1 MDKHIAPVDADQ
13 MRGLRTPD
21 KVMRLERMGCFHA
34 SPLSFMRQL
43 TARAVRD
50 DWQFSMAE
58 WQVDAQ
64 GVGHAVLRAQTG
76 AQTGARTYSL
86 VAFFHDLP
94 DELRSDRVIAT
105 AWDATFALF
114 DGVPDAA
121 DLKRLAANVPVQEAG
136 RISATELTLSRA
148 NRSVRLWERVV
159 DALANGQQP
168 DTSELGEVGYLM
180 RTTAVYGSGKFGA
193 VDYEAIATRPEVS
206 APFQAEMLTVYL
218 IRWAVI
224 ELVEHMARARAAA
237 QGTQPV
243 TLDGDIARGL
253 GIGNSTGLG
262 MAPFLVTHPKL
273 IHAWVSARE
282 QALAL
287 VRRQST
293 PDAEAWGLVLALA
306 QIMAAKVATWR
317 TDHPRQQVRDAELA
331 GDLAQIIAHMGAG
344 ATTWDALVVWS
355 ETALSLEGQEW
366 LVSALLEPYTA
377 QLHEIAANM
386 SAPSEAQR
394 IDGQMTV
401 SSLKALISRHY
412 PWAIGINW
420 AEAQAQARVWY
431 TSAEKLEPR
440 LGERAEEPVED
451 YEQPLAPGR
460 DIATLQ
466 KMLRAWPDDAPVAA
480 FALANPALRHALRRV
495 QVIADHPF
503 GEIQDNTIAAQMMPI
518 DLLRAKLSF
527 FGAQRFDPRSDRWLR
542 ICMFAGAPLPPDLSA
557 QSECRWPYWQ
567 APWEGAGA

>member
-1 MDKHIAPVDADQ
+1 MAKRVSPPLAGA
-13 MRGLRTPD
+13 MSGLRSPS

-50 DWQFSMAE
+50 DWQFAIAD

-64 GVGHAVLRAQTG
+64 GVGHAVLR

-105 AWDATFALF
+105 AWDATFTLF

-121 DLKRLAANVPVQEAG
+121 DLARLAANVPVQEAG
-136 RISATELTLSRA
+136 RISETELTLSRA
-148 NRSVRLWERVV
+148 NRSVRLWEKVV
-159 DALANGQQP
+159 SALAGGHQP
-168 DTSELGEVGYLM
+168 DTDELGEVGYLM

-193 VDYEAIATRPEVS
+193 ADYDMISTRAEVA

-218 IRWAVI
+218 IRWAVT
-224 ELVEHMARARAAA
+224 ELVQHMARARAAA
-237 QGTQPV
+237 QGTKAA
-243 TLDGDIARGL
+243 TLDPDIARGL

-262 MAPFLVTHPKL
+262 MAPFLMTHPKL
-273 IHAWVSARE
+273 INAWISARE
-282 QALAL
+282 TALAS
-287 VRRQST
+287 VRAQND
-293 PDAEAWGLVLALA
+293 PDPEAWALVLTLA
-306 QIMAAKVATWR
+306 QIMSAKVATWR
-317 TDHPRQQVRDAELA
+317 TDHPRQQVRDAGLA
-331 GDLAQIIAHMGAG
+331 DDLVRIITRLGAG
-344 ATTWDALVVWS
+344 VTTWDALINWA
-355 ETALSLEGQEW
+355 ETALTLEGQEW
-366 LVSALLEPYTA
+366 LVSAILEPYAA
-377 QLHEIAANM
+377 QLEEIAAEM
-386 SAPSEAQR
+386 SVPTEAHR

-401 SSLKALISRHY
+401 GALKALIAHHY
-412 PWAIGINW
+412 PWAIAIDW
-420 AEAQAQARVWY
+420 AAAEAQARVWY

-440 LGERAEEPVED
+440 LGERSEEPVAD

-460 DIATLQ
+460 DIAKLHA
-466 KMLRAWPDDAPVAA
+466 MLPAWPEDAPVAA

-495 QVIADHPF
+495 QIIAEHPF
-503 GEIQDNTIAAQMMPI
+503 GEIQDNTIAADMMPI

-567 APWEGAGA
+567 APWEGA